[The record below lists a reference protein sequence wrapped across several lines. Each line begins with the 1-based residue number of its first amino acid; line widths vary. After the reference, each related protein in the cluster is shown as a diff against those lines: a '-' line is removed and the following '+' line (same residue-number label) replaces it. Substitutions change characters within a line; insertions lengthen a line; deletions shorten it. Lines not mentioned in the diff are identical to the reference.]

1 MPRTAR
7 PKKRNPR
14 AKAPASPL
22 DGLLAALADEAD
34 DPRVRAWA
42 EKLIAGDAAEGE
54 ARPKRARRK
63 TQ

>member
-7 PKKRNPR
+7 PTKRKPR
-14 AKAPASPL
+14 VKAQESPL
-22 DGLLAALADEAD
+22 DGLLAALATEAD

-54 ARPKRARRK
+54 ARPRQGRK
-63 TQ
+63 TK